1 MKVMKNIILSIVLGV
16 MCMSCCSNK
25 YVAANISGDWKIDNV
40 LDIQVNASE
49 EEIPFI
55 SFQSNESRF
64 YGTTGC
70 NSFFGEFKTTDNK
83 NEIMLTNVGS
93 TKKLCIDM
101 TTEDAIFSAM
111 SQVASVEYNNE
122 EMQLLDINGNVVMK
136 LSAIKK

>member
-83 NEIMLTNVGS
+83 NEIMLTNIGS

>member
-1 MKVMKNIILSIVLGV
+1 MKNIILSIVLGV

-122 EMQLLDINGNVVMK
+122 EMQLFDINGNVVMK

>member
-1 MKVMKNIILSIVLGV
+1 MKNIILSIVLGV

-25 YVAANISGDWKIDNV
+25 YAAANISGDWKIDNV

>member
-1 MKVMKNIILSIVLGV
+1 
-16 MCMSCCSNK
+16 
-25 YVAANISGDWKIDNV
+25 
-40 LDIQVNASE
+40 
-49 EEIPFI
+49 
-55 SFQSNESRF
+55 
-64 YGTTGC
+64 
-70 NSFFGEFKTTDNK
+70 
-83 NEIMLTNVGS
+83 MLTNVGS

>member
-1 MKVMKNIILSIVLGV
+1 MKNIILSIVLGV

-83 NEIMLTNVGS
+83 NEIMLTNIGS

>member
-25 YVAANISGDWKIDNV
+25 YAAANISGDWKIDNV

>member
-1 MKVMKNIILSIVLGV
+1 MKNIILSIVLGV